1 MKPTQRKMEWQAGSD
16 ISNIYGGLIQFRPSG
31 VRVKRPNK
39 FSTLVA
45 MNQPQI
51 IGKYK
56 RRLTPNETKKL
67 QSFPD
72 DFILPSQNNIAL
84 KQLGNSVNVEV
95 IKKIILKMRDYAN

>member
-1 MKPTQRKMEWQAGSD
+1 LAV
-16 ISNIYGGLIQFRPSG
+16 SNKQKVFR
-31 VRVKRPNK
+31 
-39 FSTLVA
+39 FLC
-45 MNQPQI
+45 
-51 IGKYK
+51 
-56 RRLTPNETKKL
+56 LTPNETKKL